1 ISAAS
6 QELSAGIEQVNLTV
20 TQMDEATQQN
30 AALVEEATAAA
41 RAMEE
46 QAGQLSDAVS
56 IFKVQ
61 QVAAVATAAKR
72 PAPPRLAAAKPGAAR
87 SATTK
92 RAPVS
97 AGVAAT
103 ATATPRPVIA
113 AAANGESSW
122 QEF

>member
-1 ISAAS
+1 
-6 QELSAGIEQVNLTV
+6 
-20 TQMDEATQQN
+20 
-30 AALVEEATAAA
+30 ALVEEATAAA

-72 PAPPRLAAAKPGAAR
+72 PAPLRLATAKPGVAKPTA
-87 SATTK
+87 TK
-92 RAPVS
+92 RAPAP
-97 AGVAAT
+97 AGVAAKAK
-103 ATATPRPVIA
+103 ATATPRPVTA
-113 AAANGESSW
+113 VAANGDSSW